1 MALFTKILTINS
13 VRKRKLTISF
23 LFTKILTKFLSAIF
37 VVTLRT
43 PLPSLKCKKNTRTS
57 KIIVVREKKINM
69 AAFIILFE
77 NERAL
82 RRERVFR
89 DREHPLDKFSDT
101 ELISRYR
108 FPRHTIIELTDLI
121 KDRVQHPT
129 ARSHAIPPH

>member
-1 MALFTKILTINS
+1 
-13 VRKRKLTISF
+13 
-23 LFTKILTKFLSAIF
+23 
-37 VVTLRT
+37 
-43 PLPSLKCKKNTRTS
+43 
-57 KIIVVREKKINM
+57 M
-69 AAFIILFE
+69 AAFMILFE

-82 RRERVFR
+82 RRKRVFR

-129 ARSHAIPPH
+129 ARSHAIPPHLQVSFYNFSNSMNRRAKVVSDFILL